1 MMGMIDSQKDM
12 FSYHIDLDKRV
23 RSDHPLRKISEEI
36 DFTFVREEVKGF
48 YGYNGN
54 ESVDPAV
61 IMKMMF
67 LLFYDNVPSEREL
80 MRIIAERL
88 DYMWFLGY
96 GLNDE
101 IPNHSVLSK
110 ARARWSVDVFETLF
124 TRIVAQ
130 CRLAGLVEG
139 KKLHMDGSLVD
150 ADASNDAVVKSCPEL
165 IAQLRE
171 QLQGEMT
178 KLDEP
183 RDDRARIYY
192 ERKNK
197 GLLNTTDPDAAIV
210 RKGKGDGPRSRYKT
224 HRAVDDVHGV
234 ITATDTTPGDVEE
247 NAKLMELVD
256 QHERNTGEA
265 VETVVADK
273 QYGTAENFRACNER
287 GIRSHMGDM
296 LAPQLKKGRRE
307 GIFGY
312 EDFLY
317 DPETETFT
325 CPAGQRLTR
334 RKHKKTRKA
343 YEFACPASICR
354 ACSLR
359 PQCTKAKG
367 AARTIKRHYN
377 QEAVDAGRAQS
388 RSAAAKRD
396 RMKRKWLMEGSFADA
411 ANNHGFKRS
420 RWRRLWRQQI
430 QDYMIA
436 TVQNVR
442 ILLRHTNR
450 KPKALAQ
457 ALETSFQAPLSMTC
471 RRLSALCRMVRS
483 LLRLAASHQPQRS
496 GAWMNTPMVPA

>member
-1 MMGMIDSQKDM
+1 
-12 FSYHIDLDKRV
+12 
-23 RSDHPLRKISEEI
+23 
-36 DFTFVREEVKGF
+36 
-48 YGYNGN
+48 
-54 ESVDPAV
+54 
-61 IMKMMF
+61 
-67 LLFYDNVPSEREL
+67 
-80 MRIIAERL
+80 
-88 DYMWFLGY
+88 
-96 GLNDE
+96 
-101 IPNHSVLSK
+101 
-110 ARARWSVDVFETLF
+110 
-124 TRIVAQ
+124 
-130 CRLAGLVEG
+130 
-139 KKLHMDGSLVD
+139 
-150 ADASNDAVVKSCPEL
+150 
-165 IAQLRE
+165 
-171 QLQGEMT
+171 
-178 KLDEP
+178 
-183 RDDRARIYY
+183 
-192 ERKNK
+192 
-197 GLLNTTDPDAAIV
+197 
-210 RKGKGDGPRSRYKT
+210 
-224 HRAVDDVHGV
+224 
-234 ITATDTTPGDVEE
+234 VEE

>member
-1 MMGMIDSQKDM
+1 MMGQQIEQKDL
-12 FSYHIDLDKRV
+12 FSYSVDLDRRV
-23 RSDHPLRKISEEI
+23 RADNPLRRIVEEI
-36 DFTFVREEVKGF
+36 DFTFARGQVKDC

-67 LLFYDNVPSEREL
+67 LLFYDNVSSERDL

-96 GLNDE
+96 GLDDE
-101 IPNHSVLSK
+101 IPDHSVLSK
-110 ARARWSVDVFETLF
+110 ARARWGVEVFETLF

-130 CRLAGLVEG
+130 CKLAGLIEG

-150 ADASNDAVVKSCPEL
+150 ANASNNAVLKGCPEL

-171 QLQGEMT
+171 QLQGEMA

-183 RDDRARIYY
+183 KDDRARIYY
-192 ERKNK
+192 ERRNK

-210 RKGKGDGPRSRYKT
+210 RKGKSDGARARYKT
-224 HRAVDDVHGV
+224 HRAVDDAHGV
-234 ITATDTTPGDVEE
+234 ITATETTPGDVEE
-247 NAKLMELVD
+247 NAKLMDLVD
-256 QHERNTGEA
+256 QHEHNTEQN
-265 VETVVADK
+265 VETVVADN

-312 EDFLY
+312 EDFTY
-317 DPETETFT
+317 DPETDTFL
-325 CPAGQRLTR
+325 CPAGQTLTR
-334 RKHKKTRKA
+334 RKHKRVRKA
-343 YEFACPASICR
+343 YEYACPTAICKDC
-354 ACSLR
+354 ALR

-367 AARTIKRHYN
+367 TARTVKRHYN
-377 QEAVDAGRAQS
+377 QAAIDAGRAQS
-388 RSAAAKRD
+388 QSAAAKRD
-396 RMKRKWLMEGSFADA
+396 RVRRKWLMEGSFADG

-430 QDYMIA
+430 QDYLIA
-436 TVQNVR
+436 AVQNVR
-442 ILLRHTNR
+442 ILLRHAAMRPRTIGI
-450 KPKALAQ
+450 AVLGQ
-457 ALETSFQAPLSMTC
+457 TVGFIEFLFSSFLKHMHPWSPVRRFC
-471 RRLSALCRMVRS
+471 R
-483 LLRLAASHQPQRS
+483 PY
-496 GAWMNTPMVPA
+496 